1 MFRAVSGNL
10 TARPHSGESSGENV
24 AFRRAGKSGAPP
36 SGTDLSEVPNSDQLS
51 VKFSSGSS
59 SDPGRRRGSGP
70 GSQEGTFPGTS
81 NRESGSF
88 PPEFRWIS
96 PSESFSARKVR
107 RSLRHFLLGAALK
120 VRNQRKKSVEVS
132 GSKGRRGRPLLNRFG
147 PAVVRPWSGLAPR
160 QAACRL
166 KIRPGAGKHALLQVK
181 M

>member
-10 TARPHSGESSGENV
+10 TARPHSEESSGENV

-36 SGTDLSEVPNSDQLS
+36 SGTDFSEVPNSDQLS

-59 SDPGRRRGSGP
+59 SDPGFGSGLT
-70 GSQEGTFPGTS
+70 GGHFSRNIEQGKWEFS
-81 NRESGSF
+81 

-120 VRNQRKKSVEVS
+120 VRKRRKKSVEVS
-132 GSKGRRGRPLLNRFG
+132 GSKGRRGGPLLSRLG
-147 PAVVRPWSGLAPR
+147 PAVVRPRSALGCLPVENQTGSR
-160 QAACRL
+160 KTRTF
-166 KIRPGAGKHALLQVK
+166 PG
-181 M
+181 